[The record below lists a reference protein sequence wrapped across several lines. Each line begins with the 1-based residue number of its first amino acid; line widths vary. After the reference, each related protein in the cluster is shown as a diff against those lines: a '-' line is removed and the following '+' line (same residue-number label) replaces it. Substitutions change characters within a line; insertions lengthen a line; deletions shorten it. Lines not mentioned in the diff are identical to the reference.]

1 MMRAVWY
8 SAFGSAE
15 EVLEAGETETPHAGP
30 GEVRVR
36 LHASGVNP
44 VDVKRRAGGR
54 GASDAPRVIPH
65 FDGSG
70 VIDELGEGVDPSRLG
85 QRVWVYEAQ
94 WESDAGTAAEF
105 VTLDETRAVPLPV
118 TASFHDGA
126 CLGIPALTAH
136 RCVFGDGSVNG
147 QTLLVTGGAG
157 AVGNY
162 AIQFATLDGARVIS
176 TVSGPEKGRIAHAAG
191 ASDVVD
197 YRQEPVGER
206 VLDLTDGKGVDR
218 VVEVEFGGNLS
229 EALAATRIG
238 GVIAT
243 YASQNDPEPK
253 IPFYQLLY
261 RNLAV
266 RFEVVFMMPT
276 ESKLAAISD
285 ITGWLADGRLQHHVA
300 ETFPLEKAVLAHLAV
315 EAGPVG
321 KVVLDVGPEA

>member
-8 SAFGSAE
+8 SELGSAE
-15 EVLEAGETETPHAGP
+15 EVLETGEVETPHAGP
-30 GEVRVR
+30 GEVRVH
-36 LHASGVNP
+36 LHTSGVNP

-54 GASDAPRVIPH
+54 GASAGPRVIPH
-65 FDGSG
+65 FDGAG
-70 VIDELGEGVDPSRLG
+70 VIDELGEGVDSGRLG

-105 VTLDETRAVPLPV
+105 VTLDEGRAVPLPEA
-118 TASFHDGA
+118 ASFQDGA

-136 RCVFGDGSVNG
+136 RCLFGDGSVNG
-147 QTLLVTGGAG
+147 QTVLVTGGAG

-162 AIQFATLDGARVIS
+162 AIQFAALDGARVIS
-176 TVSGPEKGRIAHAAG
+176 TVSGPEKGRIASAAG
-191 ASDVVD
+191 ASDILD

-206 VLDLTDGKGVDR
+206 ILDLTDGKGADR

-229 EALAATRIG
+229 DVIAATRIG

-243 YASQNDPEPK
+243 YASQNAPEPK

-266 RFEVVFMMPT
+266 RFELVFLMPT
-276 ESKLAAISD
+276 ASKLAAISD
-285 ITGWLADGRLQHHVA
+285 ITGWLGDGRLQHHVA
-300 ETFPLEKAVLAHLAV
+300 ETFPLEKAAQAHLAV

-321 KVVLDVGPEA
+321 KVILDLGPGA

>member
-8 SAFGSAE
+8 SKLGSAE
-15 EVLEAGETETPHAGP
+15 EVLETCEVETPHAGP

-36 LHASGVNP
+36 LHTSGVNP

-54 GASDAPRVIPH
+54 GASDALRVIPH
-65 FDGSG
+65 FDGAG
-70 VIDELGEGVDPSRLG
+70 VIDELGDGVDSGRLG

-94 WESDAGTAAEF
+94 WESNAGTAAEF
-105 VTLDETRAVPLPV
+105 VTLDESRAVPLPEGI
-118 TASFHDGA
+118 SFHDGA

-136 RCVFGDGSVNG
+136 RCVFGDGSVDG
-147 QTLLVTGGAG
+147 QTILVTGGAG

-162 AIQFATLDGARVIS
+162 AIQFAALDGARVIS
-176 TVSGPEKGRIAHAAG
+176 TVSGPEKAGIAQAAG
-191 ASDVVD
+191 AGDIVD

-206 VLDLTDGKGVDR
+206 ILDLTDGKGVDR
-218 VVEVEFGGNLS
+218 VVEVEFGGNLG

-243 YASQNDPEPK
+243 YASQKEPEPK

-266 RFEVVFMMPT
+266 RFEVVFLMPS

-285 ITGWLADGRLQHHVA
+285 ITGWLAGGRLQHHVA
-300 ETFPLEKAVLAHLAV
+300 ETFPLEQAVLAHLAV
-315 EAGPVG
+315 EAGPLG
-321 KVVLDVGPEA
+321 KIVLDVGPE